1 MQQSYKIYFDGE
13 IASNF
18 NPEEV
23 KKRAQAVFRLSDDKT
38 TILFNGTQ
46 HVLKEHLTEQECV
59 HFLGQL
65 LDIGLIAKSD
75 PALYENAH
83 DETSQLNTQAEMES
97 SESKD
102 SSNSEST
109 EQTKKQSK
117 ILPATL
123 LLSIVAGGTLYA
135 WQSGYIEVPFLKDDN
150 TVEQP
155 IAITPPKP
163 NHTETINQD
172 IEKSTSNQAPTDIP
186 KENITNTETPLPS
199 PLIEECTHSEVTRLL
214 DKVLAQGLPQLV
226 QRSSP
231 NVNLTIQTY
240 DNNQELYFDESRNKR
255 LCGVLAQ
262 YSVEAPDIPSNLDE
276 PSVVYEIIY
285 EIQKEEDNSIRLN
298 TFRQKIISSNLQT
311 PSNAN

>member
-83 DETSQLNTQAEMES
+83 NETSQLNTQAEMAS

-117 ILPATL
+117 ILPVTL

-186 KENITNTETPLPS
+186 KENIANTETPLPS

-285 EIQKEEDNSIRLN
+285 EIQKEEDNSIRLS